1 MEGLMNKAKELFC
14 SYKFAAFIGL
24 TIVVSVILVS
34 IAMFNY
40 YKTDAYRLDL
50 SRPEYAS
57 RRNQISKD
65 ANEKSHEFDAQGS
78 VSKDTLKEFLVI
90 YDKEVGSVNKI
101 KAFSNDVL
109 SDKELGLT
117 NN

>member
-1 MEGLMNKAKELFC
+1 MNRTKELFR
-14 SYKFAAFIGL
+14 SYKFATFIGL
-24 TIVVSVILVS
+24 TIAISAVLVS
-34 IAMFNY
+34 IAMFMY

-57 RRNQISKD
+57 RRKQISKD
-65 ANEKSHEFDAQGS
+65 ANEKSYEFDAQGT
-78 VSKDTLKEFLVI
+78 VGKDTLKEFLGI
-90 YDKEVGSVNKI
+90 YDKEVENVNKI

-109 SDKELGLT
+109 SDKELGLS

>member
-1 MEGLMNKAKELFC
+1 MDKLKDFFNNYRFVTFVGLV
-14 SYKFAAFIGL
+14 I
-24 TIVVSVILVS
+24 TVSLVLVS
-34 IAMFNY
+34 IAMVVY

-65 ANEKSHEFDAQGS
+65 TNEKTHEFDAQGQ
-78 VSKDTLKEFLVI
+78 VNKDTLKKFLSM
-90 YDKEVGSVNKI
+90 YDKEADGASRI

-109 SDKELGLT
+109 SDKELGLS